1 MATSIASCSIIER
14 SATLVS
20 THPHRHGR
28 GTQKSRFYRKDCT
41 ALQQRRAKIRPDVP
55 AAPMIAACTAAS
67 PPPLPWIFPSLLQP
81 PQRSRLLVSRHCRP
95 LLLLNGPKSTRE
107 PSILW
112 TVLSGP
118 PLICQYTRIPTLSSY
133 VWFHSTCIIPFSST
147 YYMHDPQWLRWRI
160 VINWES
166 KMFLSSWWLWE
177 CLYLEPVW
185 FCSTGYYNKI
195 WPLIR
200 GILSYYY

>member
-1 MATSIASCSIIER
+1 MER
-14 SATLVS
+14 AATLVS

-28 GTQKSRFYRKDCT
+28 GTQKVVFIEKT
-41 ALQQRRAKIRPDVP
+41 ALPCSRDGRRSGPTCLLRPWLLP
-55 AAPMIAACTAAS
+55 ARLHPHHPCLGYS
-67 PPPLPWIFPSLLQP
+67 LPSCSP

-133 VWFHSTCIIPFSST
+133 VWFHSTWIIPFSST

-185 FCSTGYYNKI
+185 FCSTGYYNKF